1 MAESRF
7 VYVTYI
13 RATPQAIW
21 DELTDPERNKL
32 FWSGYHQQT
41 SWKVG
46 DDYEIVGPDGR
57 AWDTGKVLVNDPP
70 KRLSVTWLHQHDEAM
85 RAEGES
91 TCTFELD
98 AGDGYRHQA
107 DGHSRDRRRQLK
119 ADRRGLQRL
128 AEHPRQPEEPDRDR
142 KRPGMRAPAR
152 PAKAL
157 AWTTVGVREEM
168 VRQSWSSRARLSRR
182 RGTFS
187 QIVGGLVRRKDSP
200 KTSKSGGGRSSPPDP
215 STAVTGGR

>member
-57 AWDTGKVLVNDPP
+57 AWDTGKVLANEPP
-70 KRLSVTWLHQHDEAM
+70 KRLCVTWLHQHDEAM

-91 TCTFELD
+91 TCTFEL
-98 AGDGYRHQA
+98 APV
-107 DGHSRDRRRQLK
+107 SPEVTQLTVTHAIDVANSK
-119 ADRRGLQRL
+119 LIGAVSNGWPSIL
-128 AEHPRQPEEPDRDR
+128 ASLKSLIETGR
-142 KRPGMRAPAR
+142 
-152 PAKAL
+152 AL
-157 AWTTVGVREEM
+157 A
-168 VRQSWSSRARLSRR
+168 
-182 RGTFS
+182 
-187 QIVGGLVRRKDSP
+187 
-200 KTSKSGGGRSSPPDP
+200 
-215 STAVTGGR
+215 

>member
-57 AWDTGKVLVNDPP
+57 AWDTGKVLANEPP
-70 KRLSVTWLHQHDEAM
+70 KRLCVTWLHQHDEAM

-91 TCTFELD
+91 TCTFEL
-98 AGDGYRHQA
+98 APV
-107 DGHSRDRRRQLK
+107 SPEVTQLTVTHAIEVANSK
-119 ADRRGLQRL
+119 LIGAVSNGWPSIL
-128 AEHPRQPEEPDRDR
+128 ASLKSLIETGR
-142 KRPGMRAPAR
+142 
-152 PAKAL
+152 AL
-157 AWTTVGVREEM
+157 A
-168 VRQSWSSRARLSRR
+168 
-182 RGTFS
+182 
-187 QIVGGLVRRKDSP
+187 
-200 KTSKSGGGRSSPPDP
+200 
-215 STAVTGGR
+215 

>member
-13 RATPQAIW
+13 RATPQQIW
-21 DELTDPERNKL
+21 EELTDPERNKL

-57 AWDTGKVLVNDPP
+57 AWDSGKVVASDPP

-91 TCTFELD
+91 TCTFELEP
-98 AGDGYRHQA
+98 ATESVTKLTVTHAIGLANSKLIGA
-107 DGHSRDRRRQLK
+107 VSNGWPSIIASLK
-119 ADRRGLQRL
+119 SLIETGR
-128 AEHPRQPEEPDRDR
+128 
-142 KRPGMRAPAR
+142 
-152 PAKAL
+152 AL
-157 AWTTVGVREEM
+157 A
-168 VRQSWSSRARLSRR
+168 
-182 RGTFS
+182 
-187 QIVGGLVRRKDSP
+187 
-200 KTSKSGGGRSSPPDP
+200 
-215 STAVTGGR
+215 

>member
-57 AWDTGKVLVNDPP
+57 AWDTGKVLVNDSP

-91 TCTFELD
+91 TCTFEL
-98 AGDGYRHQA
+98 
-107 DGHSRDRRRQLK
+107 
-119 ADRRGLQRL
+119 
-128 AEHPRQPEEPDRDR
+128 
-142 KRPGMRAPAR
+142 APATDTVTKLTVTHAIDVANSKLIGAVSNGW
-152 PAKAL
+152 PSILASLKSLIETGSAL
-157 AWTTVGVREEM
+157 A
-168 VRQSWSSRARLSRR
+168 
-182 RGTFS
+182 
-187 QIVGGLVRRKDSP
+187 
-200 KTSKSGGGRSSPPDP
+200 
-215 STAVTGGR
+215 

>member
-21 DELTDPERNKL
+21 DELIDPERNKL

-57 AWDTGKVLVNDPP
+57 AWDTGKVLANEPP

-91 TCTFELD
+91 TCTFEL
-98 AGDGYRHQA
+98 APVSA
-107 DGHSRDRRRQLK
+107 EVTQLTVTHAIEVANSK
-119 ADRRGLQRL
+119 LIGAVSNGWPSIL
-128 AEHPRQPEEPDRDR
+128 ASLKSLIETGR
-142 KRPGMRAPAR
+142 
-152 PAKAL
+152 AL
-157 AWTTVGVREEM
+157 A
-168 VRQSWSSRARLSRR
+168 
-182 RGTFS
+182 
-187 QIVGGLVRRKDSP
+187 
-200 KTSKSGGGRSSPPDP
+200 
-215 STAVTGGR
+215 

>member
-57 AWDTGKVLVNDPP
+57 AWDTGKVLAN
-70 KRLSVTWLHQHDEAM
+70 RSA
-85 RAEGES
+85 
-91 TCTFELD
+91 
-98 AGDGYRHQA
+98 QA
-107 DGHSRDRRRQLK
+107 PLGH
-119 ADRRGLQRL
+119 L
-128 AEHPRQPEEPDRDR
+128 A
-142 KRPGMRAPAR
+142 APAR
-152 PAKAL
+152 RGDAGRGRVDL
-157 AWTTVGVREEM
+157 HVRAGAG
-168 VRQSWSSRARLSRR
+168 SPRR
-182 RGTFS
+182 
-187 QIVGGLVRRKDSP
+187 
-200 KTSKSGGGRSSPPDP
+200 
-215 STAVTGGR
+215 

>member
-57 AWDTGKVLVNDPP
+57 AWDTGRVLANEPP
-70 KRLSVTWLHQHDEAM
+70 KRLCVTWLHQHDEAM

-91 TCTFELD
+91 TCTFEL
-98 AGDGYRHQA
+98 APVSGEVT
-107 DGHSRDRRRQLK
+107 QLTVTHAIEVANSK
-119 ADRRGLQRL
+119 LIGAVSNGWPSIL
-128 AEHPRQPEEPDRDR
+128 ASLKSLIETGR
-142 KRPGMRAPAR
+142 
-152 PAKAL
+152 AL
-157 AWTTVGVREEM
+157 A
-168 VRQSWSSRARLSRR
+168 
-182 RGTFS
+182 
-187 QIVGGLVRRKDSP
+187 
-200 KTSKSGGGRSSPPDP
+200 
-215 STAVTGGR
+215 

>member
-21 DELTDPERNKL
+21 DELTNPERNKL

-57 AWDTGKVLVNDPP
+57 AWDTGKVLACDPP
-70 KRLSVTWLHQHDEAM
+70 KRIEVTWLHEHDAAM
-85 RAEGES
+85 RAEGE
-91 TCTFELD
+91 FNLHVR
-98 AGDGYRHQA
+98 AGACHGHRHQA
-107 DGHSRDRRRQLK
+107 HPHPYDRARQLQ

-128 AEHPRQPEEPDRDR
+128 AQHPRQPEEPDRDR
-142 KRPGMRAPAR
+142 PRA
-152 PAKAL
+152 
-157 AWTTVGVREEM
+157 
-168 VRQSWSSRARLSRR
+168 
-182 RGTFS
+182 
-187 QIVGGLVRRKDSP
+187 GL
-200 KTSKSGGGRSSPPDP
+200 TSLRY
-215 STAVTGGR
+215 A

>member
-21 DELTDPERNKL
+21 DELTNPERNKL

-57 AWDTGKVLVNDPP
+57 AWDTGKVLACDPP
-70 KRLSVTWLHQHDEAM
+70 KRIEVTWLHEHDAAM

-91 TCTFELD
+91 TCTFELEPATD
-98 AGDGYRHQA
+98 TVTKLTLTHTIGRANSKLIGAVSNGWPSILA
-107 DGHSRDRRRQLK
+107 SLK
-119 ADRRGLQRL
+119 SLIETGR
-128 AEHPRQPEEPDRDR
+128 
-142 KRPGMRAPAR
+142 
-152 PAKAL
+152 AL
-157 AWTTVGVREEM
+157 A
-168 VRQSWSSRARLSRR
+168 
-182 RGTFS
+182 
-187 QIVGGLVRRKDSP
+187 
-200 KTSKSGGGRSSPPDP
+200 
-215 STAVTGGR
+215 